1 MYLFINRFLLIFI
14 ILVFS
19 VSVQSE
25 ETKKKYYDSGVVQ
38 FEYSFKNGKLHG
50 VTKEFYES
58 GVIKAESTYK
68 ADRLIAQKK
77 FNLNGDNEYEMRY
90 EQGKKLEITRRYYST
105 GELFRKRTLVNGKLE
120 GLEIDYYKDGN
131 KKAERQY
138 INGLK
143 EGSAKGFHY
152 NGNVQGDWQ
161 FKNGEPVSAIIYYRN
176 GAVWLEHK
184 DFNNKGQLDGVSK
197 EYNKQGKLVALRFY
211 KENEMVKR
219 TKVGPWFRWFWS
231 LWY

>member
-1 MYLFINRFLLIFI
+1 MYLFIDRFLLIFL

-19 VSVQSE
+19 VAVQSE
-25 ETKKKYYDSGVVQ
+25 ETKKKYYDSGAVQ
-38 FEYSFKNGKLHG
+38 FEYGYKNSKLHG
-50 VTKEFYES
+50 ITKEFYES

-68 ADRLIAQKK
+68 AGRLIAQKR
-77 FNLNGDNEYEMRY
+77 FNLNGDLEYELKY
-90 EQGKKLEITRRYYST
+90 EQGKKIELTKSYYPT
-105 GELFRKRTLVNGKLE
+105 GELFRERTLVNGKIE

-138 INGLK
+138 VNGLK

-184 DFNNKGQLDGVSK
+184 DFNDKGQLDGVSK
-197 EYNKQGKLVALRFY
+197 EYDKQGHLVALRYY
-211 KENEMVKR
+211 KANEMVKR
-219 TKVGPWFRWFWS
+219 KKVGPWSRWFWS